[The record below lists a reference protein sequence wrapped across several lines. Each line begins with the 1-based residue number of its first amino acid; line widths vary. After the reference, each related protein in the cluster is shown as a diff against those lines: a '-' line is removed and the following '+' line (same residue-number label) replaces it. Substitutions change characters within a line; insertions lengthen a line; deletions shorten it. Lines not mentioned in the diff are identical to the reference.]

1 MAKKKKLPKPRGFG
15 AFDKLTRLLIQVPK
29 EELDKQLAKRKPR
42 KRRK

>member
-1 MAKKKKLPKPRGFG
+1 MAKKKLPKPRGFG
-15 AFDKLTRLLIQVPK
+15 AFDELTRRLIQVPK